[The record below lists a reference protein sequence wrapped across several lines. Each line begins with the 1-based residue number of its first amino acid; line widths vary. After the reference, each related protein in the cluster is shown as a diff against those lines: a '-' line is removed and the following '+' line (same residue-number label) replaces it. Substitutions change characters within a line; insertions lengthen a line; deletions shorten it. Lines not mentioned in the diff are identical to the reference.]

1 MQMFQMNLPEMQFK
15 WTQCRRMNLYYFN
28 MTVNYLPAPLY
39 FINNQFLSSIIYLLH
54 LLQTYIS
61 STQGALLVFLH
72 MLLWFEW
79 RLFFFTRT
87 HSFSFTISVPHLKY
101 KWLTLSADFSDWQ
114 GNTCRIYVSV
124 CAHFCSAADAIGV
137 SFTKPHEWCFAMPQ
151 MQTEC
156 LRTDSIHTDSFSLC
170 ISISPWYTHIY
181 ALHIDICCIGLA
193 HLTLLYIMNHQ
204 IV

>member
-15 WTQCRRMNLYYFN
+15 WIQCRRINWCYFN

-39 FINNQFLSSIIYLLH
+39 FINNQFLPSIIYLLH

-61 STQGALLVFLH
+61 STQGALLIFLH

-79 RLFFFTRT
+79 RLFFFFTRT

-114 GNTCRIYVSV
+114 GNTCRIYVCV
-124 CAHFCSAADAIGV
+124 RVSAVLLMPSMYLLPNRMSDVLRCHRCKPNVWEQIAYTQTLSPCV
-137 SFTKPHEWCFAMPQ
+137 SLSHP
-151 MQTEC
+151 
-156 LRTDSIHTDSFSLC
+156 DIHTFMHC
-170 ISISPWYTHIY
+170 T
-181 ALHIDICCIGLA
+181 
-193 HLTLLYIMNHQ
+193 
-204 IV
+204 